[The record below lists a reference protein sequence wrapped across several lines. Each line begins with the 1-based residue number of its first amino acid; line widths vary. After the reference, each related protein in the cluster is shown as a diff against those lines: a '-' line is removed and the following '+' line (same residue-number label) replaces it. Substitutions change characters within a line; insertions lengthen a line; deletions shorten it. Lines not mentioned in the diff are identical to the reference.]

1 MADPKKKKT
10 EAAETTPTVAETR
23 KKEAEMGTLDRV
35 STPAVSDAPKKT
47 VKGLKGEDIKVDDTL
62 TKSALTRLKEQE
74 KEKKV
79 ENTIKDTY
87 NSTMSDFGARI
98 SEMEE
103 AKKKAK
109 EGDEVAQRRARSMQ
123 MVAGI
128 SDGLASLANLIGV
141 AGYNSSNINTGNA
154 LSPLEQ
160 KMEAARLERKADIKS
175 IDDRLEQYRNQ
186 FDQIRM
192 QKGSAL
198 ANLYQQRENQA
209 FQREQTEK
217 KILADMRN
225 TEAKLR
231 STAMESALNRSTK
244 LAVAKTQAEAT
255 KKAAETRANAATTAA
270 GKRNTEEFIVKDAD
284 GNESIVSI
292 PKETAKAIMNDFEN
306 IISKDLENPENAE
319 LIAAHK
325 KYTEL
330 VSKRSFMGGDTQ
342 EILDARKALISLS
355 PTMQERIMQYG
366 TSSTA
371 NPTDE
376 EPVNFEDLDEVDAIL
391 ESHKS

>member
-47 VKGLKGEDIKVDDTL
+47 AKGLKGEDIKVDDTL
-62 TKSALTRLKEQE
+62 TKSALARLEEQE

-87 NSTMSDFGARI
+87 NTTMSDFGARI

-141 AGYNSSNINTGNA
+141 AGYNSSNINTGSA
-154 LSPLEQ
+154 LSPLAQ

-198 ANLYQQRENQA
+198 ANLYQQKENQA

-231 STAMESALNRSTK
+231 STAMENALNRSNQLTI
-244 LAVAKTQAEAT
+244 AKTRAEAT
-255 KKAAETRANAATTAA
+255 KEAAETRANAAKVAA
-270 GKRNTEEFIVKDAD
+270 GSKKAQEQFVVRDAD
-284 GNESIVSI
+284 GTESIVSM

-306 IISKDLENPENAE
+306 IIAKDLLDPNNAE

-325 KYTEL
+325 KYTDL

-355 PTMQERIMQYG
+355 PTMQERIKQYG
-366 TSSTA
+366 KSSNA
-371 NPTDE
+371 DSADE
-376 EPVNFEDLDEVDAIL
+376 EPVNLEELDEVDAIL
-391 ESHKS
+391 ESHK